1 VTTRTAVTA
10 YFLGGTIGMAGHD
23 GGVVSRLGGAELV
36 AAVPQLAELDVALDV
51 VDFRRLPS
59 ACLTFADVAE
69 LAAAAGEAP
78 ADGVVV
84 VQGTDTIEETAYLL
98 DLIWPHGSPVV
109 VTGAMRNP
117 TLAGPDGPA
126 NLLAAT
132 AVAASPRFRGM
143 GALVVLDDEVH
154 AARYVRKTH
163 STAVAAFGSPDA
175 GPVGV
180 LVEGE
185 PVALT
190 GVARRTVHRPS
201 GPLDA
206 RVPVLTVTLEEHPD
220 TVRALATGC
229 DGLVVAGFG
238 VGHVPDRLAEPLE
251 EVARRVPVVLASRT
265 GAGPVLSRTY
275 GFAGSE
281 SDLRSRGLIGAGL
294 LDPYKARVLLR
305 VALACGYDAQAVAA
319 AFSEASGL
327 A

>member
-1 VTTRTAVTA
+1 
-10 YFLGGTIGMAGHD
+10 
-23 GGVVSRLGGAELV
+23 
-36 AAVPQLAELDVALDV
+36 
-51 VDFRRLPS
+51 
-59 ACLTFADVAE
+59 
-69 LAAAAGEAP
+69 
-78 ADGVVV
+78 
-84 VQGTDTIEETAYLL
+84 
-98 DLIWPHGSPVV
+98 
-109 VTGAMRNP
+109 MRNP

-132 AVAASPRFRGM
+132 AVAASPRFRGL
-143 GALVVLDDEVH
+143 GVLVVLDDEVH

-163 STAVAAFGSPDA
+163 STAVGAFASPDA

-185 PVALT
+185 PVPLT
-190 GVARRTVHRPS
+190 RVARRTVHRPN

-206 RVPVLTVTLEEHPD
+206 RVPVLTATLEEHPD
-220 TVRALATGC
+220 TVRAIASDC

-275 GFAGSE
+275 GFTGSE
-281 SDLRSRGLIGAGL
+281 TDLLSRGLIGAGL

-305 VALACGYDAQAVAA
+305 VALACGYDSRAIAA

-327 A
+327 G